1 MLDVHA
7 PEHPV
12 HSYRDFFLHLFTIT
26 IGLLIALGLESA
38 VEWRHHVHVG
48 EEAEANIVGELKDNQ
63 HDLNDILKV
72 IPQEEKSLTGAMAFL
87 QAHAA
92 GKPYDI
98 KDISLGMSLFSARNA
113 SWQTATTTGAVAYM
127 KYSQVKHFSEAYTLQ
142 AQYASLQER
151 TLDSYLQLQ
160 SYIVGGLDPTKISA
174 ADSEKARG
182 DLQQTMAR
190 LVAMEQI
197 GAALQKTYAE
207 ALKGD

>member
-12 HSYRDFFLHLFTIT
+12 HSYRDFFLHLFTI
-26 IGLLIALGLESA
+26 GLLIALCLESA

-87 QAHAA
+87 QAHAV